1 MNIVHLVSLA
11 LVITGR
17 MCENNIELH
26 FIKGGAILGYF
37 RAIRDK
43 IYIRGLFNY
52 DWINNQQSNKLK
64 NKWESIW

>member
-1 MNIVHLVSLA
+1 
-11 LVITGR
+11 